1 VTTRYTF
8 RSRTSWAAVVEY
20 EGDVY
25 TVRLARGQYKG
36 KVFGN
41 RYHRW
46 NAEVRGPGV
55 DVRFGSIKGA
65 TPQQLVTSALNREET
80 T

>member
-1 VTTRYTF
+1 
-8 RSRTSWAAVVEY
+8 VVEY
-20 EGDVY
+20 GGEVY

-80 T
+80 A

>member
-1 VTTRYTF
+1 MTTKYTF

-20 EGDVY
+20 GGEVY

-65 TPQQLVTSALNREET
+65 TPQQLVTSALDREET
-80 T
+80 A

>member
-1 VTTRYTF
+1 MTTKYTF

-20 EGDVY
+20 GGEVY

-55 DVRFGSIKGA
+55 DVRFGSIKGV
-65 TPQQLVTSALNREET
+65 TPQQLVTSALDRQED
-80 T
+80 

>member
-1 VTTRYTF
+1 VTTKYTF

-20 EGDVY
+20 GGEVY

-80 T
+80 A

>member
-1 VTTRYTF
+1 MTTRYTF

-20 EGDVY
+20 GGEVY

-80 T
+80 A

>member
-1 VTTRYTF
+1 MTTKYTF

-20 EGDVY
+20 EGEVF

-46 NAEVRGPGV
+46 NAEVRGRGV
-55 DVRFGSIKGA
+55 DVRFGSNKGA
-65 TPQQLVTSALNREET
+65 TPQQLVTSALNREGA
-80 T
+80 